1 MFKKLILASMIFLF
15 STSAF
20 ADKETVDITDRFK
33 MPPAMKDCSIYR
45 LDTGGFNNYVLYVTS
60 CPHRNTSTTLT
71 GKYPIHVLSD
81 SILDGET
88 DNSAPAEVQK
98 IITVNGEKY
107 VWYNSLNELDFSKT
121 VDINGQ
127 KYVKMK

>member
-15 STSAF
+15 STFAF
-20 ADKETVDITDRFK
+20 ADKETNDITDRFK
-33 MPPAMKDCSIYR
+33 MPPPMKDCSIYR

-60 CPHRNTSTTLT
+60 CPHRKTSTTAA

-88 DNSAPAEVQK
+88 DNSGLAESQK
-98 IITVNGEKY
+98 VITVNGEKY
-107 VWYNSLNELDFSKT
+107 VWYDSMNELDFSKT